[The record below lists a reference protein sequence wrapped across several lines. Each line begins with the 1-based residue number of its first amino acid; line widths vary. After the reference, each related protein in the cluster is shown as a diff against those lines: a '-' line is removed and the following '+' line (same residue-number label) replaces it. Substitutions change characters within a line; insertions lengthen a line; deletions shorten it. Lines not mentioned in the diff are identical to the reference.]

1 VLPLETAI
9 PVLSVADAYTKR
21 LYVAA
26 TDGRV
31 VTIDPQVDGRFQ
43 HRLPHVI
50 GVPPCHTSA
59 S

>member
-1 VLPLETAI
+1 
-9 PVLSVADAYTKR
+9 VADAYTKR